1 MDSTDTDTLHYL
13 KVSLFFR
20 LETMASHWPSTDRH
34 RLSSQKVNIVL
45 TFPVYL
51 PKIESQLEIYFYLVP
66 VAVRVNKRTAKN
78 WGVG

>member
-1 MDSTDTDTLHYL
+1 L

-45 TFPVYL
+45 TFSVYL
-51 PKIESQLEIYFYLVP
+51 PKIEPRLEIYFYLVP
-66 VAVRVNKRTAKN
+66 VAVQKHTAKN
-78 WGVG
+78 CSFFADDQLQLKNTGIG